1 MDAHERTGR
10 TLRRRTVSVVVPAL
24 DEAAALPGL
33 LADLAAQTRP
43 PIDVVVVDGGSVDG
57 TAEVASAAGAHV
69 VVAVRRGIAHQ
80 RNQGAAVAAGDL
92 LLFIDADVR
101 LTPGFVARMAGE
113 MERRDLDVAC
123 PVYLPR
129 TRERAVRA
137 FFLVMNVVFRLT
149 APVAASGAG
158 MVIAIRRDLFEHLG
172 GFDPRYR
179 FEDAQLLRRAGRT
192 ARYRVVDAA
201 VLVSARR
208 FRRDGTP
215 RTIATYAAIG
225 VLVALGLFRAANRID
240 YGFGAY
246 AVQVGPAAT

>member
-1 MDAHERTGR
+1 MDSDERTGR

-43 PIDVVVVDGGSVDG
+43 PIDVVVVDGGSADG
-57 TAEVASAAGAHV
+57 TAGIASAAGARV
-69 VVAVRRGIAHQ
+69 VVAAVRGIAHQ
-80 RNQGAAVAAGDL
+80 RNQGAAAAAGDL

-101 LTPGFVARMAGE
+101 LSPGFLERMAEE

-123 PVYLPR
+123 PVFLPR
-129 TRERAVRA
+129 TRDRAVRA

-149 APVAASGAG
+149 APIAASGAG
-158 MVIAIRRDLFEHLG
+158 MAIAIRRDLFEHLD

-179 FEDAQLLRRAGRT
+179 FEDAQLLRRAGR
-192 ARYRVVDAA
+192 AGRYRVVDAA
-201 VLVSARR
+201 VLVSDRR
-208 FRRDGTP
+208 FRRDGTL
-215 RTIATYAAIG
+215 RTIGTYAAIG
-225 VLVALGLFRAANRID
+225 VLVALGLFRTANRIH

-246 AVQVGPAAT
+246 AVPGGPAAT